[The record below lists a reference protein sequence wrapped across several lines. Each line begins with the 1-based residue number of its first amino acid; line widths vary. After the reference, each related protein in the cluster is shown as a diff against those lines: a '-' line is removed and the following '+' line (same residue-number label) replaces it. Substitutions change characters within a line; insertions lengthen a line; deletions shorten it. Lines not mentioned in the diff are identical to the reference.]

1 MRQYENLYERGIRTF
16 SLSVITFFYNDGTGA
31 IGIIAIGI

>member
-1 MRQYENLYERGIRTF
+1 MRQYENLYERGIRSF
-16 SLSVITFFYNDGTGA
+16 SLSAITFFYNDGAGV